1 MKRGV
6 VKVTACCLAGSVIF
20 ASTGLT
26 AFAAGEMP
34 LAGIGAEIIASQEK
48 KENSETKKVIATG
61 YDSLVIAQVDE
72 YVNIRDEAST
82 ETGQIVGK
90 LYNNSAAEIIGQTG
104 DWYLI
109 KSGDVTGYVS
119 KDYFV
124 TGAQAEELAAEVG
137 DDVATV
143 NTETL
148 MVRKKA
154 STDSDV
160 IALVGDSQQLQVID
174 QEDGWVKVAV
184 DNDVVGYVSSDYVDC
199 ETKFVEAESIE
210 TSTAREEAVQSA
222 LDRADQMKEAAI
234 NAMNNADANE
244 AAYAAQ
250 EAIVAAAEAKQLASE
265 QELDYNV
272 QEIASTAVSS
282 ADEAQYAA
290 YMAEQYQASAEAQ
303 AAAEAEAARQQAEAE
318 AAYAAQQQAQASQQ
332 QQNQNWTGD
341 QTQQETQAPST
352 TTDTTT
358 TPDYTTGDTTTTPD
372 YTTGD
377 ATTTPDY
384 STGDVTVTP
393 DYGTG
398 DTTTTP
404 DYTTGD
410 TTGSTTTDSSAPS
423 ASDYTGD
430 VPQSDASSSDSLR
443 QGVVN
448 YALQFVG
455 NPYVYGGTSLTN
467 GTDCSGFTQSVL
479 ANFGISISRTA
490 ASQSGGGT
498 AVDMSN
504 LQPGDLLFYDNG
516 SGIGHVSMYIGNGQ
530 VVHASNEQ
538 TGIIVSS
545 VDYRTACAARSYF

>member
-154 STDSDV
+154 STDSDI

-290 YMAEQYQASAEAQ
+290 YMAEQYQAAAEAQ
-303 AAAEAEAARQQAEAE
+303 AAARQQAE
-318 AAYAAQQQAQASQQ
+318 AAYAAQQQAQASQ

-423 ASDYTGD
+423 GSDYTGD
-430 VPQSDASSSDSLR
+430 VPQSNASSSDSLR
-443 QGVVN
+443 QSVVN